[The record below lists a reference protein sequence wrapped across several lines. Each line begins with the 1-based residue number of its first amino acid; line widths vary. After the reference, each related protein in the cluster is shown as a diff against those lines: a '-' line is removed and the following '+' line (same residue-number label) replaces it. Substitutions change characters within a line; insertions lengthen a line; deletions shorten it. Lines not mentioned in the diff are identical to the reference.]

1 MHSPTPHTA
10 NLDPSEGEI
19 TAKSPRWERRK
30 EDRPAELLAAALDLF
45 VEKGFAATRLDDV
58 AARAG
63 VSKGTLYLY
72 FKNKDD
78 LFKAVIRESIVPLI
92 EAFEQQLEGS
102 DLPSDDLLTLY
113 FRKFWADFGDTKLS
127 GICKL
132 MVAEAG
138 NFPELAVFFHTE
150 VIERNN
156 AILTA
161 IVQRGID
168 RGDYQVANLEISVHL
183 WMAAL
188 VMQAVWRHSLM
199 PCLPQAPMMSEQI
212 IETHITFVIASL
224 KYAKLKISA
233 S

>member
-1 MHSPTPHTA
+1 MDSPASVTAAFGSLTPNIA
-10 NLDPSEGEI
+10 
-19 TAKSPRWERRK
+19 AKAPRWVRRK

-72 FKNKDD
+72 FKNKED
-78 LFKAVIRESIVPLI
+78 LFKAVVRDSIVPLI
-92 EAFEQQLEGS
+92 EAFEQQLES
-102 DLPSDDLLTLY
+102 TDLLSDALVTLY
-113 FRKFWADFGDTKLS
+113 FRKFWADFCDTKLS

-138 NFPELAVFFHTE
+138 NFPDLALFFHTE

-156 AILTA
+156 AILAA
-161 IVQRGID
+161 IVQRGIKK
-168 RGDYQVANLEISVHL
+168 GDYHAANLDVSVNL

-188 VMQAVWRHSLM
+188 VMEAIWRHSLM
-199 PCLPQAPMMSEQI
+199 PCLPNTPLVSEQI
-212 IETHITFVIASL
+212 IETHINFVLASL
-224 KYAKLKISA
+224 KHAAPL
-233 S
+233 